1 MFDEKDVYDID
12 VKNGKYNKPVVI
24 KIENSPVEAA
34 KFLSDLEIEARK
46 RIEDSFY
53 LHDNTFSLKIYWEKE
68 IDYSYKFR
76 CIFKVNGEI
85 YKFSFAT
92 DSNFMED
99 SSDLDA
105 LISQLYKGISNNI
118 TREILSRINMYNFK
132 KFVEGSFESN
142 E

>member
-1 MFDEKDVYDID
+1 
-12 VKNGKYNKPVVI
+12 
-24 KIENSPVEAA
+24 
-34 KFLSDLEIEARK
+34 
-46 RIEDSFY
+46 
-53 LHDNTFSLKIYWEKE
+53 
-68 IDYSYKFR
+68 
-76 CIFKVNGEI
+76 
-85 YKFSFAT
+85 
-92 DSNFMED
+92 MED